1 MTVSEIRVL
10 VIDAWNMSMERQ
22 RNNIDRKIEI
32 PGENFVTLP

>member
-1 MTVSEIRVL
+1 
-10 VIDAWNMSMERQ
+10 MSMERQ